1 MRKTYVQF
9 INAANGENGEVKSYR
24 YGSGEERFALYSGI
38 SQLHGGWLMETS
50 GDPITLTTL
59 EEADNSEKII
69 ASIDRVLSSIGTDW
83 KALTEEDEEYI
94 ADFLAECGI
103 EE

>member
-9 INAANGENGEVKSYR
+9 INAANGEVESYR
-24 YGSGEERFALYSGI
+24 YGSGEERFTLYSGI
-38 SQLHGGWLMETS
+38 SQLYGGWLMETS

>member
-9 INAANGENGEVKSYR
+9 INAANGEVESYR
-24 YGSGEERFALYSGI
+24 YGSGEERFT
-38 SQLHGGWLMETS
+38 LHGGWLMETS

-83 KALTEEDEEYI
+83 KVLTEEDEEYI

>member
-9 INAANGENGEVKSYR
+9 INAANGENGEVESYR

-83 KALTEEDEEYI
+83 KALTEEDEEYV

-103 EE
+103 EG

>member
-9 INAANGENGEVKSYR
+9 INAANGEVESYR
-24 YGSGEERFALYSGI
+24 YGSGEERFTLYS
-38 SQLHGGWLMETS
+38 GWLMETS

-83 KALTEEDEEYI
+83 KVLTEEDEEYI